1 VHFPTVPEAY
11 NYYQTTSYLTG
22 GTI

>member
-1 VHFPTVPEAY
+1 VSFLSVPEAH
-11 NYYQTTSYLTG
+11 NQHQDTSYLTG